1 MNYTELTQAIQD
13 YCETT
18 ETTFVAQ
25 IPTFVR
31 QTEERI
37 NRAVLIPD
45 LRKNAIGTFNS
56 GIVYLQK
63 PTDYLATA
71 SLRVNDGSYE
81 DALLLKEQNFIAEA
95 YPAGTT
101 GVPKFYAHFDD
112 TNFIV
117 GPEPDSSYTVTL
129 HYYYDPESIV
139 TAATSWLGTNA
150 ETALL
155 YGCLI
160 EAYTFLKGDADLL
173 ATYNEQYTGALR
185 DLDALG
191 MIRLKRDDY
200 REGEP
205 RRRIPRE

>member
-13 YCETT
+13 YCEST

-45 LRKNAIGTFNS
+45 LRKNATATFTS
-56 GIVYLQK
+56 GDKYLKK
-63 PTDYLATA
+63 PDDYLATA
-71 SLRVNDGSYE
+71 SMATNDGTDDSF
-81 DALLLKEQNFIAEA
+81 LLNKEQNFISEA
-95 YPAGTT
+95 YPTGAT

-112 TNFIV
+112 TNFVV
-117 GPEPDSSYTVTL
+117 GPEPDSNYYVRL

-139 TAATSWLGTNA
+139 TAATSWLGDNA
-150 ETALL
+150 ESALL
-155 YGCLI
+155 YGCLV
-160 EAYTFLKGDADLL
+160 EGYTFLKGDADLL
-173 ATYNEQYTGALR
+173 GTYNDRYDGALN
-185 DLDALG
+185 DLEALG

-205 RRRIPRE
+205 RRRLPRE